1 MLKRKSRLSIKIL
14 FAVLCICLFISAF
27 PLQKTYSAS
36 ADGASEIAME
46 FESGRILHEKSAQS
60 RRPMASTTKIMTALI
75 ICEECDLDEVIT
87 VPDEAVGVEGS
98 SIYLKYGEVISVRD
112 LLYGLMLRSGN
123 DAAHALAI
131 HHSKTILG
139 FVEKMNERAKELN
152 ALNTHFTNP
161 SGLPDDEHYTTA
173 EDLCNIARTAM
184 KNQIFAEIVDTQS
197 YTGQYRSYTN
207 KNKLLRTLDG
217 ANGVKTGYTTKA
229 GRCLVSSVKRGDM
242 QVICVVLNCY
252 DMYDRSSEILEACFN
267 NYEVKTISKDRIFTY
282 QGKCYS
288 LDEDIKILLK
298 KGESI
303 NYFVREV
310 KENNNCVKLEISAR
324 NNLIFSRYLYIIN

>member
-1 MLKRKSRLSIKIL
+1 MPKTKSRLLLKIL
-14 FAVLCICLFISAF
+14 FTVLCICLLLSTF
-27 PLQKTYSAS
+27 PLQKTYGAS

-46 FESGRILHEKSAQS
+46 LESGKILHEKSARL

-75 ICEECDLDEVIT
+75 ICEDCDLDEVIT
-87 VPDEAVGVEGS
+87 VPEEAVGVEGS
-98 SIYLKYGEVISVRD
+98 SIYLKQGEVISVRD

-131 HHSKTILG
+131 HHSNTIEN

-161 SGLPDDEHYTTA
+161 SGLPDDNHYTTV
-173 EDLCNIARTAM
+173 EDLCNIARAAM
-184 KNQIFAEIVDTQS
+184 KNQTFAEIVGTQS

-207 KNKLLRTLDG
+207 KNKLLRTLEG

-252 DMYDRSSEILEACFN
+252 DMYERSSDILETCFN
-267 NYEVKTISKDRIFTY
+267 SYEVKTLSKDRIFTY
-282 QGKCYS
+282 KGKCYS
-288 LDEDIKILLK
+288 AQEDVKILLK

-303 NYFVREV
+303 NYFVRGV
-310 KENNNCVKLEISAR
+310 KDDNNYVKLEISAP
-324 NNLIFSRYLYIIN
+324 NGLIFSQYLYIIN